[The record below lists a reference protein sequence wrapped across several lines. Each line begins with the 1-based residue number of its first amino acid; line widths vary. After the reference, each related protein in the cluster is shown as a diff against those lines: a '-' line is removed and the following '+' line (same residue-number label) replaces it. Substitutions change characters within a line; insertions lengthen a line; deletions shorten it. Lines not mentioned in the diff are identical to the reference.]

1 MRSYTGGQTTCHH
14 MWSLLDADQDI
25 PWADRPLRFQ
35 LKFRFW
41 VMPYN
46 ASHHAQVRRTT
57 WGIASPVE
65 YDVPACG
72 PGVEG
77 CALQPDGRTWVHTI
91 TGTYTGG
98 GQLVAAHFHCH
109 APTCLSVAMY
119 RCNMSEVRECTAAT
133 GELLCREEPIYGG
146 TGRID
151 EPRFD
156 EPGYILQP
164 PCLWGDA
171 KYGLQPPPQT
181 SGYTLHSVKTSNATY
196 GHHGEM
202 AWQQMYFF
210 DE

>member
-1 MRSYTGGQTTCHH
+1 
-14 MWSLLDADQDI
+14 
-25 PWADRPLRFQ
+25 
-35 LKFRFW
+35 
-41 VMPYN
+41 
-46 ASHHAQVRRTT
+46 
-57 WGIASPVE
+57 
-65 YDVPACG
+65 
-72 PGVEG
+72 
-77 CALQPDGRTWVHTI
+77 
-91 TGTYTGG
+91 
-98 GQLVAAHFHCH
+98 
-109 APTCLSVAMY
+109 MY

-202 AWQQMYFF
+202 AWQQMFF
-210 DE
+210 I